1 MKTAAMI
8 LAAGKPANGKIPR
21 PLIYI
26 GDKTMLLHE
35 IDTFQSIPVNE
46 IVVVIGYRDS
56 IVKRHIEHRNCGV
69 TIALNRHY
77 SETEMLDSVLLG
89 AQKLNERPERVLI
102 LPADTPLVSERT
114 CSLLLNADSEIAAI
128 PRYNGTTGHP
138 IMLTEKAL
146 SMLADYDGANGMR
159 GFTAMHHDEIAQID
173 VDDPAICMR
182 ASGPDYLEKLSAYE
196 RLQRTGGKLHANID
210 LHLCMENTIMN
221 KELSRVL
228 NLVESTQSL
237 QLASECVGISY
248 SKCWKSIRNLENAL
262 GVSVIESTAG
272 GQSGGNSHLTDA
284 GKFLLKQ
291 YDSMFSDAQ
300 KVEKWLYSQYFSD
313 EIVQKIQKL

>member
-1 MKTAAMI
+1 MKTAAII
-8 LAAGKPANGKIPR
+8 LAAGKPDSGRIPR

-56 IVKRHIEHRNCGV
+56 IVKRHIEHRNCSV

-89 AQKLNERPERVLI
+89 AKKLNERAERVLV

-146 SMLADYDGANGMR
+146 SMLADYDGTNGIR
-159 GFTAMHHDEIAQID
+159 GFTSMHHDEIAQID
-173 VDDPAICMR
+173 VDDPAVCMR

-196 RLQRTGGKLHANID
+196 RMQPN
-210 LHLCMENTIMN
+210 
-221 KELSRVL
+221 RVP
-228 NLVESTQSL
+228 VT
-237 QLASECVGISY
+237 
-248 SKCWKSIRNLENAL
+248 
-262 GVSVIESTAG
+262 
-272 GQSGGNSHLTDA
+272 
-284 GKFLLKQ
+284 
-291 YDSMFSDAQ
+291 
-300 KVEKWLYSQYFSD
+300 
-313 EIVQKIQKL
+313 

>member
-8 LAAGKPANGKIPR
+8 LAAGKPENGKVPR

-46 IVVVIGYRDS
+46 IVVVIGYRDN
-56 IVKRHIEHRNCGV
+56 IMKRHIEYRNRDV

-89 AQKLNERPERVLI
+89 AKKLNERPERILI

-114 CSLLLNADSEIAAI
+114 CSLLLNADSELAAI
-128 PRYNGTTGHP
+128 PRYNGATGHP

-146 SMLADYDGANGMR
+146 SMLADYDGTNGIR
-159 GFTAMHHDEIAQID
+159 GFTAMYHDKIAQID

-182 ASGPDYLEKLSAYE
+182 ATGPNYLEKLSAYE
-196 RLQRTGGKLHANID
+196 RMQRTGGKLHADTD
-210 LHLCMENTIMN
+210 LQLCMENTIMN
-221 KELSRVL
+221 AELSRVL
-228 NLVESTQSL
+228 NLVESTRSL

-248 SKCWKSIRNLENAL
+248 SKCWKDIKNLEKSL

-272 GQSGGNSHLTDA
+272 GTSGGNSHLTDA
-284 GKFLLKQ
+284 GKFFLKQ
-291 YDSMFSDAQ
+291 YDSMFNDAK

-313 EIVQKIQKL
+313 EIVQKIQKI